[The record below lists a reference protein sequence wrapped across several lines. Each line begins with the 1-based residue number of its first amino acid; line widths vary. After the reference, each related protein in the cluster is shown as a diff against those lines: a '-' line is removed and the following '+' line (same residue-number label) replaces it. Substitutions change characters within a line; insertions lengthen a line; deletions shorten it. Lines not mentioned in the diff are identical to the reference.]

1 MQWALNYEGGN
12 QRPGGSSQR
21 EQSDSPTG
29 QSDSK
34 GLKREP
40 RGHKKV
46 TQGPKKTLFPELD
59 ANSGL
64 LPTVSLSNVRGKTGS
79 FRSMA

>member
-1 MQWALNYEGGN
+1 MVTRGLDDSATRGKSNHLSGN
-12 QRPGGSSQR
+12 RAN
-21 EQSDSPTG
+21 SPTG

-34 GLKREP
+34 GLRREP

-46 TQGPKKTLFPELD
+46 TQGPKRTLFPELD

-64 LPTVSLSNVRGKTGS
+64 LPTVSLSNMRGKTGS